1 MRGDLDCDDQV
12 GALDFFNNGIHRELL
27 HIRPDAPTWAPCND
41 RLYQNY
47 SMNENA
53 SYYLY
58 PGLLKAGYRVWIY
71 SGDVDADVPLT
82 GTRYWLEKFRE
93 EFSLPVIEPWRE
105 WWVLGKHT
113 YEDAVG
119 GMIWKLRNITLV
131 TFKLAGHMV
140 PKDQPAAAYDMISAF
155 L

>member
-1 MRGDLDCDDQV
+1 MQATISTLACLKLAIVWYRS
-12 GALDFFNNGIHRELL
+12 LL
-27 HIRPDAPTWAPCND
+27 M
-41 RLYQNY
+41 Q
-47 SMNENA
+47 
-53 SYYLY
+53 
-58 PGLLKAGYRVWIY
+58 WIY